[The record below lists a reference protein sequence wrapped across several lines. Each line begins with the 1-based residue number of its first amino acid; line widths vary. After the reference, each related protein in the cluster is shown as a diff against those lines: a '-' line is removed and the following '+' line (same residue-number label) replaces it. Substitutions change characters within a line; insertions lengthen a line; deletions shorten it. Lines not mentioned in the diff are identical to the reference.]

1 MRVRF
6 LSLLA
11 SFAVLISASA
21 GAALAAA
28 EQCGG
33 QDMFEELAKRSPA
46 AYEKVRA
53 EAKSL
58 VNTEALLW
66 RVEGK
71 GQAPSYL
78 FGTMHLSDARITKLS
93 PAASKAL
100 TGAKI
105 VVLEVG
111 DLSPSALAGA
121 LATSGADLVYA
132 DGRSLAD
139 NLTQEEFDKVKTV
152 VASSGLPGDAA
163 RMLKPWLVSTLLSI
177 SECERR
183 KAASGAK
190 VLDMQLADTA
200 KASGIPV
207 VGLETINEQLAALS
221 GIPEEQQLQMLRV
234 GLKYF
239 DRTNDMMETMVQFY
253 LRRDMGAA
261 MPFQSALAGEMGIP
275 DTAFDGFR
283 KSLLVDRNARMS
295 AAASPYLEAGNAF
308 IGVGALHLPGETGL
322 VALLRKAGFKV
333 IPVE

>member
-100 TGAKI
+100 TAAKT

-121 LATSGADLVYA
+121 MATSGADLVYA

-221 GIPEEQQLQMLRV
+221 GIPEEQQLQMLRLS
-234 GLKYF
+234 LKYF
-239 DRTNDMMETMVQFY
+239 DRTNDINFRAAT
-253 LRRDMGAA
+253 LRRSRCQKHVPSLIGKG
-261 MPFQSALAGEMGIP
+261 LAGKGTAQCADCLFDKGRTLLHVDAEECELRSDVAETDSEVYASIADVVENTDVFCRAQGIVQ
-275 DTAFDGFR
+275 R
-283 KSLLVDRNARMS
+283 QHQR
-295 AAASPYLEAGNAF
+295 
-308 IGVGALHLPGETGL
+308 
-322 VALLRKAGFKV
+322 
-333 IPVE
+333 